1 MPVSL
6 KLEPQIQHFNV
17 CNVFIVWATIIPH
30 FKGLGMKN
38 LQYEIKICQ
47 KNYNKVTMTV
57 YTLCVVRILMK
68 QTLHTK
74 LIKACSIYKAKLP

>member
-1 MPVSL
+1 MPVSS

-38 LQYEIKICQ
+38 LQYQIKFAKEIH
-47 KNYNKVTMTV
+47 NKVKTHKFSN
-57 YTLCVVRILMK
+57 LLSF
-68 QTLHTK
+68 L
-74 LIKACSIYKAKLP
+74 

>member
-17 CNVFIVWATIIPH
+17 CNVSIVWATIIPH

-47 KNYNKVTMTV
+47 KSYNKVTMTV
-57 YTLCVVRILMK
+57 YTSCVVRILMK
-68 QTLHTK
+68 QTL
-74 LIKACSIYKAKLP
+74 LLPQI